1 METTRR
7 HRRAALRR
15 GFTLIETALA
25 TVIVGTGVVAIIAAY
40 QSFFRQN
47 EWATLASLAQRL
59 GVEVREF
66 AFHLPHHDPVT
77 GFELT
82 PGTDPEDTGWGPEPG
97 EEWRPTPG
105 GAETLLFDDLDDFDG
120 EKFSSADGTGP
131 IDALGRVIPEMD
143 GWSQEVTV
151 ANVDPFNLTSEQP
164 EGSTEMMRVTVS
176 IKYRKPG
183 TTTAA
188 TMTSVTWIAP
198 R

>member
-7 HRRAALRR
+7 HRRTALRR

-25 TVIVGTGVVAIIAAY
+25 TVIVGTGVVAIIAAH

-77 GFELT
+77 GFE
-82 PGTDPEDTGWGPEPG
+82 PAANGQPESGWGPEPG
-97 EEWRPTPG
+97 EEWDPTPG

-120 EKFSSADGTGP
+120 AVFSSADGTGP

-143 GWSQEVTV
+143 GWSQRIYVE
-151 ANVDPFNLTSEQP
+151 NVDPFNLTSVQP
-164 EGSTEMMRVTVS
+164 HGTTEMMKVTVV
-176 IKYRKPG
+176 IEYRKPG
-183 TTTAA
+183 TTTDA
-188 TMTSVTWIAP
+188 TMTSVTWVAP